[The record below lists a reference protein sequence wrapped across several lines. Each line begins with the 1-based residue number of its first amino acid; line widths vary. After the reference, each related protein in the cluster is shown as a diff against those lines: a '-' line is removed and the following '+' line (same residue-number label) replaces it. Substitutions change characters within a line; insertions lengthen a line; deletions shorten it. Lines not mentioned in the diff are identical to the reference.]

1 MSTPRD
7 RWRAALVG
15 AAVLGCALATAACPG
30 ELPRVPFTFLQ
41 ANVGN
46 SFLTCDEPYLY
57 KLCERSVED
66 ALRESIAALAPD
78 VVALQEVL
86 PDAFCSTLTEPEDD
100 PRFVCHQD
108 NVGAEQSQA
117 RRLLGPDYDILCD
130 DRRGFECVA
139 ARAGVLDGAYQAAPP
154 VDSDADEACDPNF
167 SVGAVHVTLPGAA
180 GFTLVNGHPQ
190 SAFIGVCRNK
200 QLQQVFADG
209 GLAQGA
215 TLLSGDWNLDPYR
228 AGDDPSVDTWV
239 QHVGPDDATRF
250 HYHSGVAERQ
260 PPYAT
265 NVVAGIASVL
275 DHVASTALEGT
286 CQTLGEAPDTTRLDQ
301 GAGAGC
307 DHRALWC
314 ALTDAPVGAD

>member
-1 MSTPRD
+1 MTAPGGHARG
-7 RWRAALVG
+7 ALV
-15 AAVLGCALATAACPG
+15 ALAFVTAACPA
-30 ELPRVPFTFLQ
+30 EPERVAFTFLQ

-46 SFLTCDEPYLY
+46 SFLSCDEPYLY
-57 KLCERSVED
+57 KLCEQDVET
-66 ALRESIAALAPD
+66 ALRDSIAALAPD

-86 PDAFCSTLTEPEDD
+86 PDGFCDTLPEPEDD
-100 PRFVCHQD
+100 PRFVCHPD
-108 NVGAEQSQA
+108 NQSAEPSQA

-139 ARAGVLDGAYQAAPP
+139 ARPGVLEGPYQVAPP
-154 VDSDADEACDPNF
+154 VASDDAETCDPSF

-190 SAFIGVCRNK
+190 SAFIGVCRDK
-200 QLQQVFADG
+200 QVQQVFADD
-209 GLAQGA
+209 GLAQGD

-239 QHVGPDDATRF
+239 QWVGPDDTTRF
-250 HYHSGVAERQ
+250 RYHSGVAERQ

-275 DHVASTALEGT
+275 DHVASTALQGT
-286 CQTLGEAPDTTRLDQ
+286 CTTLGEAPDTTRLDQ
-301 GAGAGC
+301 GVGAGC

-314 ALTDAPVGAD
+314 ALSDAPVGAD